1 MTLSYRQILIID
13 DSKEDIGFLQAI
25 LSGDYSIVAATSGAG
40 ALDICASGKITPSV
54 ILLDV
59 SMPDMDGYQTCQ
71 AIKALSGFEQVEVIF
86 VSANDSL
93 DEKRK
98 GYEAGGND
106 YLSKPVNR
114 DEILQKV
121 KLAVLRKQA
130 REDSESQSKMAL
142 DTAMTAIMDASEQ
155 SNVIHFL
162 RQSFSCQSVE
172 ELAQSIVDTCDNF
185 GLLNTVQIR
194 TDWQAITKSSGNNPS
209 PLEIE
214 MLTSLQQ
221 IGRIYQ
227 RGQRLILNF
236 GNISQ
241 LIKNLPDDE
250 AKCGRLRDHLAL
262 ILEGAESRLK
272 ALNAV
277 DEMKSVMEGTNDALS
292 EMATKQA
299 NQKRQNVKIMDEMIE
314 EIQVGLFD
322 YGLTEEQEKVLLGM
336 VERYSEKVFSAYEE
350 GLQLEDSMAVISSSL
365 QRAIK
370 QFFQSAER

>member
-1 MTLSYRQILIID
+1 MTSVSEQILIID
-13 DSKEDIGFLQAI
+13 DSKEDISLLQAMLNEEYAVI
-25 LSGDYSIVAATSGAG
+25 AATSGVK
-40 ALDICASGKITPSV
+40 ALELCSSGKIAPSV

-59 SMPDMDGYQTCQ
+59 SMPDMDGYETCQ
-71 AIKALSGFEQVEVIF
+71 AIKKLDAFDRVEVIF

-93 DEKRK
+93 EEKTR
-98 GYEAGGND
+98 GYDAGGND
-106 YLSKPVNR
+106 YLSKPVSR
-114 DEILQKV
+114 DEIVQKV
-121 KLAVLRKQA
+121 KLAVQRKNA
-130 REDSESQSKMAL
+130 REDAESQSKMAM

-155 SNVIHFL
+155 ANVIHFL

-185 GLLNTVQIR
+185 GLSNTVQIR
-194 TDWQAITKSSGNNPS
+194 TDWEAITKSSGNNPS

-241 LIKNLPDDE
+241 LIKNLPNDE
-250 AKCGRLRDHLAL
+250 AKSGRLRDHLAL

-272 ALNAV
+272 ALRAV

-292 EMATKQA
+292 EISIKQA
-299 NQKRQNVKIMDEMIE
+299 AQKRQNVKIMDDMMD
-314 EIQVGLFD
+314 EIQMGLFD
-322 YGLTEEQEKVLLGM
+322 YGLTEEQEKVLLGI
-336 VERYSEKVFSAYEE
+336 VERNSEKVFHTYEE
-350 GLQLEDSMAVISSSL
+350 GLQLEDSMSVISKSL

-370 QFFQSAER
+370 HFFQSSES